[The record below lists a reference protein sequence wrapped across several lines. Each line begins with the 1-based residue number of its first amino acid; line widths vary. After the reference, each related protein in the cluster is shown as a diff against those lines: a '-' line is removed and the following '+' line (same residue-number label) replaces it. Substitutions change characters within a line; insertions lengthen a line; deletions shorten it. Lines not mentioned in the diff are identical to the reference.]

1 MRRAANTSDDDL
13 LVATATGDELAFTAL
28 YERWERPL
36 LAYFRKRTA
45 DSELAADLTAEVF
58 AIVLEA
64 CRRWRPGG
72 PPATA
77 WLFTIAQRTLAQS
90 RRRGVVADEA
100 RRRLAMAPVELGDA
114 DIARIDALGDEPLT
128 RLLETL
134 PPDQREAVRARV
146 LDELT
151 YEEIADRLMCSEAV
165 VRKRVSR
172 GLARLRQQIGGG
184 VR

>member
-1 MRRAANTSDDDL
+1 MRIRANSSDEDL
-13 LVATATGDELAFTAL
+13 LVATAAGNEAAFASL
-28 YERWERPL
+28 YGRWERPL
-36 LAYFRKRTA
+36 LSYFRKRTG
-45 DSELAADLTAEVF
+45 DPELAADLTAEVF

-64 CRRWRPGG
+64 CHRWRPEG

-100 RRRLAMAPVELGDA
+100 RRRLEMAPVELGDEDLA
-114 DIARIDALGDEPLT
+114 QIDALGDEPLT
-128 RLLETL
+128 TLLETL
-134 PPDQREAVRARV
+134 PTDQREAVRARV

-151 YEEIADRLMCSEAV
+151 YEEIAEALACSEAV